1 MLPELEEL
9 HLGVNDLDGLGQK
22 FFTSLQAEEKMGW
35 NTQAVTHVYKLCP
48 SLTSFSILYHWV
60 PDDEPDDMLQLF
72 HQVVKVRQ
80 KTATP
85 LQSVKFR
92 HIRKR
97 HPDTSPWA
105 SPLRT
110 DLWLSLCD

>member
-35 NTQAVTHVYKLCP
+35 NTQAVTHVCKLCP

-60 PDDEPDDMLQLF
+60 PDDEPDDMLWLF
-72 HQVVKVRQ
+72 HQVVKSRQ

-97 HPDTSPWA
+97 CPDTSPWA

-110 DLWLSLCD
+110 DPWLSLCD